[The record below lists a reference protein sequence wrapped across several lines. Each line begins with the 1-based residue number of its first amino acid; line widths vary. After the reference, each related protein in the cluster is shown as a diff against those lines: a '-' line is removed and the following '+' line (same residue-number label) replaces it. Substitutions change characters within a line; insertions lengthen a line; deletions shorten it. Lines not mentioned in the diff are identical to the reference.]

1 MSPAPLTLMVARRVS
16 RGRYADFTAW
26 LEEGRALAADFSG
39 YLGSGVLAP
48 PPGDDEY
55 QIIFRFRDADT
66 LAAWEHSASRRAW
79 LARGEGLFVAP
90 QEHRATGLDGWFQDA
105 TGQTPP
111 RWKQA
116 IAIWLAFFP
125 VSLLFQALFSGLLAG
140 LPMLPKVL
148 VSTLALTPVM
158 VFLFIPLSMRLLG
171 PWLRGEVSILARLTR
186 RMHQR
191 GA

>member
-66 LAAWEHSASRRAW
+66 LAAWEHSALCDVNYFGR
-79 LARGEGLFVAP
+79 LATIKMA
-90 QEHRATGLDGWFQDA
+90 GWV
-105 TGQTPP
+105 G
-111 RWKQA
+111 
-116 IAIWLAFFP
+116 
-125 VSLLFQALFSGLLAG
+125 
-140 LPMLPKVL
+140 
-148 VSTLALTPVM
+148 
-158 VFLFIPLSMRLLG
+158 
-171 PWLRGEVSILARLTR
+171 
-186 RMHQR
+186 
-191 GA
+191 